1 MIIFFHFHF
10 KTTGVTRSVESILEP
25 LNVLEETKVF
35 GYGISK
41 HKISFY
47 KLLRLLYSDKKT
59 IVHTHRNNEMLLAL
73 ILRFLGGRFNLLRTR
88 HAESTPSGL
97 TNFLMSKADQCI
109 SLSAMMAQNLKLKST
124 VAGHGV
130 DPNWL
135 TYDLKKRAI
144 NPRKISVVG
153 RIRKAKGQRDVME
166 AIAPLLSQ
174 NPSWEIQFIGTI
186 DRPAYADEIRAI
198 AATAQVENQIQ
209 FVSQTNQ
216 IEHYYQESTAVVV
229 ASYSEGFSLVCLE
242 AMACGSTTIATEQ
255 VGIHS
260 EVITNGVDGFL
271 YPKGS
276 VAALRTILENV
287 IRTPEKIDPNIARQT
302 ILDHWSVTAAAQK
315 LFETYSKLRNGQ

>member
-1 MIIFFHFHF
+1 MIIHFHFHF

-35 GYGISK
+35 GYGVSK

-47 KLLRLLYSDKKT
+47 KLLHVLYSDKKT

-73 ILRFLGGRFNLLRTR
+73 ILRFLGGRFHLLRTR

-109 SLSAMMAQNLKLKST
+109 SLSGTMAQNLNLKST
-124 VAGHGV
+124 VIGHGV
-130 DPNWL
+130 DPDRL
-135 TYDLKKRAI
+135 TCDVKKRTT

-166 AIAPLLSQ
+166 AIALLLSQ
-174 NPSWEIQFIGTI
+174 HPNWEIQFIGTI
-186 DRPAYADEIRAI
+186 DCPAYADEIRAI
-198 AATAQVENQIQ
+198 AITAQIEDQIQ
-209 FVSQTNQ
+209 FVSQTDQ
-216 IEHYYQESTAVVV
+216 IEGYYQESTAVVV

-276 VAALRTILENV
+276 VTALRTILEEV
-287 IRTPEKIDPNIARQT
+287 IRTPEKIDPKTARQT
-302 ILDHWSVTAAAQK
+302 ILDYWSVTAAAQK
-315 LFETYSKLRNGQ
+315 LFEIYSKLRKDQ

>member
-1 MIIFFHFHF
+1 MIIHFHFHF

-35 GYGISK
+35 GYGVSK

-73 ILRFLGGRFNLLRTR
+73 ILRFLGGRFHLLLTR

-109 SLSAMMAQNLKLKST
+109 SLSGTMAQNLNLKST
-124 VAGHGV
+124 VIGHGV
-130 DPNWL
+130 DPDRL
-135 TYDLKKRAI
+135 TYDVKKRAT

-166 AIAPLLSQ
+166 AIAPLLSH
-174 NPSWEIQFIGTI
+174 NPNWEIQFIGTI

>member
-1 MIIFFHFHF
+1 MIIHFHFHF

-35 GYGISK
+35 GYGVSK

-47 KLLRLLYSDKKT
+47 KLLHVLYSDKKT

-73 ILRFLGGRFNLLRTR
+73 ILRFLGGRFHLLRTR

-109 SLSAMMAQNLKLKST
+109 SLSGTMAQNLNLKST
-124 VAGHGV
+124 VIGHGV
-130 DPNWL
+130 DPDRL
-135 TYDLKKRAI
+135 TCDVKKRAT

-174 NPSWEIQFIGTI
+174 NPNWEIQFIGTI
-186 DRPAYADEIRAI
+186 DRPAYADEIRVI
-198 AATAQVENQIQ
+198 ATTAQVENQIQ
-209 FVSQTNQ
+209 FVSQTDQ

-276 VAALRTILENV
+276 VAALRTILEQV
-287 IRTPEKIDPNIARQT
+287 IRTPEKINPKTARQT

-315 LFETYSKLRNGQ
+315 LFEIYSKLRKDQ

>member
-1 MIIFFHFHF
+1 MIIHFHFHF

-25 LNVLEETKVF
+25 LNVLEEIKVF
-35 GYGISK
+35 GYGVSK

-47 KLLRLLYSDKKT
+47 KLLHVLYSDKKT

-73 ILRFLGGRFNLLRTR
+73 ILRFLGGRFHLLRTR
-88 HAESTPSGL
+88 HAESSPSGL

-109 SLSAMMAQNLKLKST
+109 SLSGTMAQNLNLKST
-124 VAGHGV
+124 VIGHGV
-130 DPNWL
+130 DLDRL
-135 TYDLKKRAI
+135 TCDVKKRTT

-166 AIAPLLSQ
+166 AIALLLSQ
-174 NPSWEIQFIGTI
+174 YPNWEIQFIGTI
-186 DRPAYADEIRAI
+186 DCPAYADEIRAI
-198 AATAQVENQIQ
+198 ATTAKIEDQIQ

-216 IEHYYQESTAVVV
+216 IERYYQESTAVVV

-276 VAALRTILENV
+276 VAALRTILEQV
-287 IRTPEKIDPNIARQT
+287 IRTPEKINPKTARQT

-315 LFETYSKLRNGQ
+315 LFEIYSKLRNGQ

>member
-1 MIIFFHFHF
+1 MIIHFHFHF

-35 GYGISK
+35 GYGVSK
-41 HKISFY
+41 YKISFY
-47 KLLRLLYSDKKT
+47 KLLQALYSDKKI

-73 ILRFLGGRFNLLRTR
+73 ILRFLGGRFHLFRTR
-88 HAESTPSGL
+88 HAESTPSVL

-109 SLSAMMAQNLKLKST
+109 SLSATMAQNLNLKST
-124 VAGHGV
+124 VIGHGV
-130 DPNWL
+130 DPDRL
-135 TYDLKKRAI
+135 TYDVKKRAT

-166 AIAPLLSQ
+166 AIALLLSQ
-174 NPSWEIQFIGTI
+174 HPNWEIQFIGTI
-186 DRPAYADEIRAI
+186 DCPAYADEIRAI
-198 AATAQVENQIQ
+198 AITAQIEDQIQ
-209 FVSQTNQ
+209 FVSQTDQ
-216 IEHYYQESTAVVV
+216 IEGYYQESTAVVV

-276 VAALRTILENV
+276 VTALRTILEEV
-287 IRTPEKIDPNIARQT
+287 IRTPEKIDPKTARQT
-302 ILDHWSVTAAAQK
+302 ILDYWSVTAATQK
-315 LFETYSKLRNGQ
+315 LFETYSKIRNGQ

>member
-1 MIIFFHFHF
+1 MIIHFHFHF

-35 GYGISK
+35 GYGVSK
-41 HKISFY
+41 YKISFY
-47 KLLRLLYSDKKT
+47 KLLQALYSDKKI

-73 ILRFLGGRFNLLRTR
+73 ILRFLGGRFHLLRTR
-88 HAESTPSGL
+88 HAESTPSVL

-109 SLSAMMAQNLKLKST
+109 SLSATMAQNLNLKST
-124 VAGHGV
+124 VIGHGV
-130 DPNWL
+130 DPDRL
-135 TYDLKKRAI
+135 TYDVKKRAT

-166 AIAPLLSQ
+166 AIALLLSQ
-174 NPSWEIQFIGTI
+174 HPNWEIQFIGTI
-186 DRPAYADEIRAI
+186 DCPAYADEIRAI
-198 AATAQVENQIQ
+198 AITAQIEDQIQ
-209 FVSQTNQ
+209 FVSQTDQ
-216 IEHYYQESTAVVV
+216 IEGYYQESTAVVV

-276 VAALRTILENV
+276 VTALRTILEEV
-287 IRTPEKIDPNIARQT
+287 IRTPEKIDPKTARQT
-302 ILDHWSVTAAAQK
+302 ILDYWSVTAAAQK
-315 LFETYSKLRNGQ
+315 LFETYSKTRNGQ

>member
-124 VAGHGV
+124 VVGHGV

-166 AIAPLLSQ
+166 AIAPLLLQ

-198 AATAQVENQIQ
+198 ALTAQVENQIH

-271 YPKGS
+271 FPKGS
-276 VAALRTILENV
+276 ISALRTILEEV
-287 IRTPEKIDPNIARQT
+287 IRTPENIDPKTARQT
-302 ILDHWSVTAAAQK
+302 ILDHWSVTTAAQK
-315 LFETYSKLRNGQ
+315 LFEIYSKLRNGQ

>member
-1 MIIFFHFHF
+1 MIIHFHFHF

-35 GYGISK
+35 GYGVSK
-41 HKISFY
+41 YKISFY
-47 KLLRLLYSDKKT
+47 KLLQALYSDKKI

-73 ILRFLGGRFNLLRTR
+73 ILRFLGGRFHLLRTR

-97 TNFLMSKADQCI
+97 TNFLMSMADQCI
-109 SLSAMMAQNLKLKST
+109 SLSGTMAQNLNLKST
-124 VAGHGV
+124 VIGHGV
-130 DPNWL
+130 DPDRL
-135 TYDLKKRAI
+135 TCDLKKRAT

-166 AIAPLLSQ
+166 AIALLLSQ
-174 NPSWEIQFIGTI
+174 HPNWEIQFIGTI
-186 DRPAYADEIRAI
+186 DCPAYADEIRAI
-198 AATAQVENQIQ
+198 AITAQIEDQIQ
-209 FVSQTNQ
+209 FVSQTDQ
-216 IEHYYQESTAVVV
+216 IEGYYQESTAVVV

-276 VAALRTILENV
+276 VTALRTILEEV
-287 IRTPEKIDPNIARQT
+287 IRTPEKIDPKTARQT
-302 ILDHWSVTAAAQK
+302 ILDYWSVTAAAQK
-315 LFETYSKLRNGQ
+315 LFEIYSKLRNGQ

>member
-59 IVHTHRNNEMLLAL
+59 IVHTHRNNEMLFAL
-73 ILRFLGGRFNLLRTR
+73 IFRFLGGRFHLLRTR

-166 AIAPLLSQ
+166 AIAPLLLQ

-198 AATAQVENQIQ
+198 ALTAQVENQIH

-271 YPKGS
+271 FPKGS
-276 VAALRTILENV
+276 ISALRKILEEV
-287 IRTPEKIDPNIARQT
+287 IRTPENIDPKTARQT

-315 LFETYSKLRNGQ
+315 LFEIYSKLRNGQ